1 MADGRGAPGGAPS
14 TPPGVEPT
22 RVIAV
27 RHGETAWNVDA
38 RIQGQLDIPLND
50 TGRWQAAQ
58 LAAAVAHEPLAA
70 VYASDLERAHA
81 TARSLAQARGLPVV
95 ADTGLRERAFGSF
108 EGRTFAEIDAQWP
121 DDARRW
127 RHRDPHYGPPGG
139 ERLIDFYERCV
150 AAAARLAAAH
160 AGQTIA
166 LVTHGGVL
174 DCWYRAAT
182 RLELHAART
191 WQIGNA
197 AINRLLYTP
206 AGFTLVG
213 WSDTLHLE
221 RAALDEPSDGARSTM
236 ERAA

>member
-1 MADGRGAPGGAPS
+1 MADDDGGAAPS
-14 TPPGVEPT
+14 FPPGVEPT

-27 RHGETAWNVDA
+27 RHGETAWNVET

-58 LAAAVAHEPLAA
+58 LACAVAHEPLAA

-81 TARSLAQARGLPVV
+81 TARALAQPRGLPVV
-95 ADTGLRERAFGSF
+95 ADPALRERAFGSF
-108 EGRTFAEIDAQWP
+108 EGCTFAEIEAQWP
-121 DDARRW
+121 EDARRW
-127 RHRDPHYGPPGG
+127 RRRDPDYGPPDGG
-139 ERLIDFYERCV
+139 ERLVDFYWRCV
-150 AAAARLAAAH
+150 EAAARLAAAH
-160 AGQTIA
+160 PGQTIA

-182 RLELHAART
+182 RLELGAART

-197 AINRLLYTP
+197 SINRLLYTP

-221 RAALDEPSDGARSTM
+221 RSALDEASDGVAGGL

>member
-1 MADGRGAPGGAPS
+1 MPDAGAADVGTA
-14 TPPGVEPT
+14 EPT

-27 RHGETAWNVDA
+27 RHGETAWNVET
-38 RIQGQLDIPLND
+38 RIQGQIDIPLND

-81 TARSLAQARGLPVV
+81 TARALAQSRGLSVV
-95 ADTGLRERAFGSF
+95 ADAELRERAFGSF
-108 EGRTFAEIDAQWP
+108 EGQTFAEIEAQWP
-121 DDARRW
+121 DDAQRW
-127 RHRDPHYGPPGG
+127 RRRDAEYGPPDGG
-139 ERLIDFYERCV
+139 ERLADFYQRCV

-160 AGQTIA
+160 PGQTIA

-182 RLELHAART
+182 RLALHAPRT

-197 AINRLLYTP
+197 SINRLLYTP
-206 AGFTLVG
+206 TGFTLVG

-221 RAALDEPSDGARSTM
+221 RDGLDEASDGARSPL